1 MSNVVGTGKNLLP
14 SDLPTVRDMLMYG
27 LLQREL
33 SEVNKRNYS
42 VDQLVKDMMEAL
54 QARWLTAN
62 AQLKVP
68 VTNHPE
74 TISRKLK
81 ALWEEADVHW
91 EGQAKGQE

>member
-42 VDQLVKDMMEAL
+42 VDQLVKDMMEAH
-54 QARWLTAN
+54 N
-62 AQLKVP
+62 
-68 VTNHPE
+68 
-74 TISRKLK
+74 
-81 ALWEEADVHW
+81 
-91 EGQAKGQE
+91 